1 MEIILLDVRH
11 YYISFVELYDEDE
24 DSVISFYELI
34 ERPDSTIGVYD
45 NFDHAQREMDKRL
58 SRMGPHY
65 L

>member
-1 MEIILLDVRH
+1 MEIVLFDARY

-34 ERPDSTIGVYD
+34 EKPDRTIGVYD
-45 NFDHAQREMDKRL
+45 NYHHAQREMDR
-58 SRMGPHY
+58 RINWIGPSY

>member
-34 ERPDSTIGVYD
+34 ERPDNTIGVYD

-58 SRMGPHY
+58 TWIGKGIG
-65 L
+65 